1 MKVLVTGGAG
11 YFGSVLVPKLLAAG
25 HSVTVLDNF
34 LYGRNPLEGVM
45 DKITVIEGDIRD
57 MTSVVKALGNCDAV
71 IHLASIVGD
80 QAGDIDPRTTIEINY
95 LATKNIA
102 ELCELYGKKLLFAST
117 CSVYGDGQNVVMKE
131 DMKQVYSPLSL
142 YGETKLKSENAI
154 KQFDINYAIMRMGT
168 LFGLSGRMRFDLVIN
183 LFIAKALN
191 KEKITVFGGQ
201 QFRPFVHLLDA
212 SDAFLMALEKDM
224 KGTFNVSWKNY
235 KLIDVAHDI
244 MAKLGAEIEISDKIV
259 DKRNYFV
266 DTSKMEKLGFAPK
279 RDIAFAVN
287 EIKSFAKT
295 KDYKNPIFSN
305 FGSLLEDEEKQR
317 KIYTLGPLSE
327 RL

>member
-11 YFGSVLVPKLLAAG
+11 YLGSVLIPKLITAG

-34 LYGRNPLEGVM
+34 LYGTNSLDSVRGKVHF
-45 DKITVIEGDIRD
+45 VEGDIRN

-102 ELCELYGKKLLFAST
+102 ELCELYGKKLIFAST
-117 CSVYGDGQNVVMKE
+117 CSVYGDGQDTLMKE
-131 DMKQVYSPLSL
+131 DVKQVYSPLSL

-154 KQFDINYAIMRMGT
+154 KQFDINYSILRMGT
-168 LFGLSGRMRFDLVIN
+168 LFGLSPRMRFDLVIN
-183 LFIAKALN
+183 IFIARALN

-212 SDAFLMALEKDM
+212 SDAFMMMLDQDL

-235 KLIDVAHDI
+235 KLLDVANELRE
-244 MAKLGAEIEISDKIV
+244 KLKAEVEVSDKIV

-266 DTSKMEKLGFAPK
+266 DTTKIQKLGFKPH
-279 RDIAFAVN
+279 RDLDFAIN
-287 EIKSFAKT
+287 EFKT
-295 KDYKNPIFSN
+295 FEKIHEYKNPVFSN
-305 FGSLLEDEEKQR
+305 FGSIFDDKEKQR